1 MLRDVEM
8 LGDVER
14 CWEMLRD
21 VERCWDILR
30 DIPRYWKILRY
41 ILRDIF
47 RDIPR
52 YWEILRN
59 MYWGILKEIER
70 YCEMLRDKIILLGQF
85 YNKHSSDQPRFTGA
99 SEGVEFWFEAQ
110 VHPLPINQL
119 IA

>member
-1 MLRDVEM
+1 M
-8 LGDVER
+8 
-14 CWEMLRD
+14 
-21 VERCWDILR
+21 
-30 DIPRYWKILRY
+30 RYWKILIDIDRYLY
-41 ILRDIF
+41 ILRDIM
-47 RDIPR
+47 R
-52 YWEILRN
+52 YYEILRN
-59 MYWGILKEIER
+59 IDIYWGILKEIER